1 MYRIILS
8 VFTLTTVLLTAHASH
23 AAEDGVAYPHEI
35 PLLQQVRAANP
46 QFAAAPVA
54 TPAVAGSTYKLQAGD
69 MLRINVWKEEELD
82 REVLV
87 MPDGTIDFPLIGTFS
102 VVGQSTTDVQRTV
115 TQKLLPF
122 IPAASVTVMVKET
135 RGNAVSVIGQVTKP
149 GEVIMTRSMTVI
161 QALSQAGG
169 LTPYADDDDIVI
181 LRKSGGVEQSIDFD
195 YSDIARGKNLET
207 NITLLPGDV
216 IVVPTQSLF

>member
-1 MYRIILS
+1 MSRIILS
-8 VFTLTTVLLTAHASH
+8 LFTLTAVLLSAHASI
-23 AAEDGVAYPHEI
+23 AATAKPSADKLPT
-35 PLLQQVRAANP
+35 LQQVKSVEP
-46 QFAAAPVA
+46 APAA
-54 TPAVAGSTYKLQAGD
+54 TPPSLVDSAYRLQAGD

-87 MPDGTIDFPLIGTFS
+87 MPDGTINFPLIGTLS
-102 VVGQSTTDVQRTV
+102 VVGQSTADVQRTV
-115 TQKLLPF
+115 TQKLEPF
-122 IPAASVTVMVKET
+122 VPAASVTVVVKET
-135 RGNAVSVIGQVTKP
+135 RGNAISVIGQVTKP
-149 GEVIMTRSMTVI
+149 GEVVMTRSMTVI

-181 LRKSGGVEQSIDFD
+181 LRKVNGVEQSIDFD
-195 YSDIARGKNLET
+195 YSDIARGRDLET

>member
-1 MYRIILS
+1 MSRIILS
-8 VFTLTTVLLTAHASH
+8 LFTLIAVLLSAHASI
-23 AAEDGVAYPHEI
+23 AATEKTKTDKLPT
-35 PLLQQVRAANP
+35 LQQVKGAEPA
-46 QFAAAPVA
+46 AAAPS
-54 TPAVAGSTYKLQAGD
+54 STQVDSAYRLQAGD

-87 MPDGTIDFPLIGTFS
+87 MPDGTINFPLIGTLS
-102 VVGQSTTDVQRTV
+102 VVGQSTADVQRTV
-115 TQKLLPF
+115 TQKLEPF
-122 IPAASVTVMVKET
+122 VPAASVTVVVQET

-149 GEVIMTRSMTVI
+149 GEVIMTRSMTVM

-181 LRKSGGVEQSIDFD
+181 LRKTGNKEDSIDFD
-195 YSDIARGKNLET
+195 YSDIARGRNLET
-207 NITLLPGDV
+207 NITLMPGDV

>member
-1 MYRIILS
+1 MSRN
-8 VFTLTTVLLTAHASH
+8 TLALLASTTVFFAASTSW
-23 AAEDGVAYPHEI
+23 AAEEAVIYPHEI
-35 PLLQQVRAANP
+35 PLIKL
-46 QFAAAPVA
+46 VA
-54 TPAVAGSTYKLQAGD
+54 TQQALVPAATVPQLDGAYKLQAGD

-87 MPDGTIDFPLIGTFS
+87 MPDGTIDFPLIGSFS
-102 VVGQSTTDVQRTV
+102 VVGQSTSDVQRLV
-115 TQKLLPF
+115 TAKLQPF
-122 IPAASVTVMVKET
+122 IPAASVTVVAKET

-149 GEVIMTRSMTVI
+149 GEVIMTRAMTVM

-181 LRKSGGVEQSIDFD
+181 LRKNGGKEDSIEFD
-195 YSDIARGKNLET
+195 YSDIARGRNLET